1 MENLTLQKSIEI
13 SNELEKDLKINPG
26 KYKILSGFR
35 PTGNLHLGHYFGALA
50 NRAEL
55 QKLNIEMFFLIAD
68 YQVLTD
74 HDNCDKISQS
84 TKELLIDYYS
94 AGIDLDN
101 EKTFI
106 YPHSYVPEANQLL
119 VPFLTLVSMS
129 ELERNP
135 TVKEEIQSAGISVVN
150 AGMFCYPVHQVA
162 DILSVRANVIP
173 VGADQLPHIEM
184 SRVIAKRFNNK
195 FCKEK
200 PLFEEPKA
208 LLTKVLRLQGLDG
221 DKMSKSRGNSI
232 MLKSTR
238 EEIINVV
245 KKAKTDSERFITF
258 DPENRPDVARLL
270 TLISLTSGRNEV
282 DVANEIGNGGAKM
295 LKDMLVE
302 SVDKFL
308 TPIRKRRKELENN
321 PEKIKEILFR
331 GVDKAREEATKTLV
345 EVRKVMNMC
354 I

>member
-13 SNELEKDLKINPG
+13 SEKLEKDIKVNPNR
-26 KYKILSGFR
+26 YRVISGFR
-35 PTGNLHLGHYFGALA
+35 PTGNLHLGHYFGTLV
-50 NRAEL
+50 NRTEL
-55 QKLNIEMFFLIAD
+55 QKLGLEMFLLVAD

-74 HDNCDKISQS
+74 HDSFDKISQL

-94 AGIDLDN
+94 AGIDLEN

-106 YPHSYVPEANQLL
+106 YPHSYTPEANQLFI
-119 VPFLTLVSMS
+119 PFLTLISMS

-135 TVKEEIQSAGISVVN
+135 TVKEEIQSAGLNVVN
-150 AGMFCYPVHQVA
+150 TGMFCYPIHQVA
-162 DILSVRANVIP
+162 DILSVKANVIP

-184 SRVIAKRFNNK
+184 SRVIAKRFNSK
-195 FCKEK
+195 FCKDN
-200 PLFEEPKA
+200 PIFEEPKA
-208 LLTKVLRLQGLDG
+208 LLTKTLRLPGLDG
-221 DKMSKSRGNSI
+221 NKMSKSRGNAI

-270 TLISLTSGRNEV
+270 NLISLISNKKEM
-282 DVANEIGNGGAKM
+282 DIANEIGNGGAKM
-295 LKDMLVE
+295 LKDMLIE
-302 SVDKFL
+302 SVDNFL
-308 TPIRKRRKELENN
+308 QPMRERRKEIENN
-321 PEKIKEILFR
+321 PEKIREILFR
-331 GVDKAREEATKTLV
+331 GVEKTREETTKTLI
-345 EVRKVMNMC
+345 EVRKVMNMV